1 VCSFCYHKMPL
12 DEYIRQRGG
21 ARVISR
27 ILVANNGLA
36 AVKGIRSLRRWCADT
51 FNDSNVLT
59 FVAMVT
65 PEDINSNAEYISLA
79 NEVVEVGGEA
89 NYNNYANVDVII
101 ECAKRAR
108 VHAVWAGWGHA
119 SENPEL
125 PRKLSQLMPAI
136 QFIGPGSKAMRDLG
150 DKIGSTVLAQ
160 SVGVPCVPWSGSG
173 VTCDYS
179 KEGIT
184 QEMCD
189 RCCITNMEDARAAA
203 RKIGFPLMV
212 KASEG
217 GGGKGIRKVMCEEEL
232 EAGFRQVTSEVSGC
246 HVFLMKMACGM
257 RHLEM
262 QVLSVPNFTTAC
274 LL

>member
-1 VCSFCYHKMPL
+1 MPL

-257 RHLEM
+257 RNLEM